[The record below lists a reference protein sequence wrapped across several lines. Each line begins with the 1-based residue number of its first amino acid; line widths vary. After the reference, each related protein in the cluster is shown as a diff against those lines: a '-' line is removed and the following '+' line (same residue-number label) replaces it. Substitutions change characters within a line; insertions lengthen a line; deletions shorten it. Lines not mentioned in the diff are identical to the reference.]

1 MSAIRAVLAKE
12 ILDSQGNP
20 TISTTIWTDDG
31 YAMESAIPNGEKVLP
46 HEAQILLDLDS
57 EHKNGKGVQKAVQ
70 LINQQIAPQLI
81 GKDPTQQEQLDQV
94 LLGLDQT
101 ELKTQL
107 GANTIAAVSQALF
120 KTGAAVMNMAVYQRL
135 FDQYHLCEYL
145 KIPTCIFGLVNGGK
159 YGSNNLDLQEF
170 LVIPASHMDYRVSL
184 EIENDLRNNLLN
196 LLKSRKASYSTG
208 ILGGYTPALQ
218 KNTDVFDFIV
228 EAAHKTD
235 YILSRDFFFGLDA
248 GAEQLV
254 SRGKYVLRDKST
266 VYTEKEIVDFYKGLK
281 EKYNLTYLEDPFAIK
296 DTNLWTD
303 FTKDFGSST
312 RVVLDSITVTS
323 PKKIQEAIQAG
334 LGNSVIIKPSQ
345 IGTVTEAIQAV
356 KAAKNAGWSV
366 VVSQRSGETND
377 NFLADFAVGI
387 GADFVKFGPTNR
399 GESVEKYNRLADIY
413 LAIEQQMLEGENMNQ
428 NPPQTPSN
436 TPTVGEQPAG
446 TTPAP
451 VATSPQNPNQTTINP
466 FIGTDNTDPTTTV
479 ADSTATTQPPTPP
492 VNPFAEPTMEPPV
505 NQPMDPSIV
514 EPPVNEPSVVPTTPI
529 VSPITEPTMTQ
540 PPVSTQP
547 PTNQPP
553 TVTEPLNNQ
562 PSMPES
568 ATDPVTEPT
577 KTVATAAPISPDL
590 SLGETPAITTP
601 PMTGSMGVAPQPP
614 MNNPGIPPTAEPAPK
629 PATPEPSEQEKE
641 IIIDSAQEVIDSS
654 LAELTPT
661 STQEASAT
669 EPTDSTTS

>member
-31 YAMESAIPNGEKVLP
+31 YVMESAIPNGEKVLP

-70 LINQQIAPQLI
+70 LVNQQIAPQLI
-81 GKDPTQQEQLDQV
+81 GKDPTQQEQLDQL

-184 EIENDLRNNLLN
+184 EIENDLRTNLLS

-248 GAEQLV
+248 GAEHLV
-254 SRGKYVLRDKST
+254 NRGKYVLRDKST
-266 VYTEKEIVDFYKGLK
+266 VYNEKEIVDFYKNLK
-281 EKYNLTYLEDPFAIK
+281 EKYNLNYLEDPFAIK
-296 DTNLWTD
+296 DTNLWID

-312 RVVLDSITVTS
+312 KVVLDALTVTS

-334 LGNSVIIKPSQ
+334 WGNSVIIKPSQ

-356 KAAKNAGWSV
+356 KTAKNAGWSII
-366 VVSQRSGETND
+366 VSQRSGETND
-377 NFLADFAVGI
+377 SFLADFAVGI

-413 LAIEQQMLEGENMNQ
+413 LEIEQQMLEGETMNQ
-428 NPPQTPSN
+428 NPPQNSSN
-436 TPTVGEQPAG
+436 TQTIGEQSAG
-446 TTPAP
+446 ATQTPTP
-451 VATSPQNPNQTTINP
+451 INP
-466 FIGTDNTDPTTTV
+466 FIGVDNADPTTI
-479 ADSTATTQPPTPP
+479 ADSTATTQPPVTPI
-492 VNPFAEPTMEPPV
+492 NPFAEPAIEPPV
-505 NQPMDPSIV
+505 NQPPIEPITV
-514 EPPVNEPSVVPTTPI
+514 EPAINEPLAEPTIQVPPTTNPTVSTPITTPVPTELPI
-529 VSPITEPTMTQ
+529 NQPPMPAAIPATEPITELVKTTD
-540 PPVSTQP
+540 
-547 PTNQPP
+547 
-553 TVTEPLNNQ
+553 NNT
-562 PSMPES
+562 PE
-568 ATDPVTEPT
+568 TLPN
-577 KTVATAAPISPDL
+577 L
-590 SLGETPAITTP
+590 SLGETPTITTP
-601 PMTGSMGVAPQPP
+601 PMTGSMGVVPQPP
-614 MNNPGIPPTAEPAPK
+614 MNSPGIPPMAEPAPK
-629 PATPEPSEQEKE
+629 ATTPETGEPEEQV
-641 IIIDSAQEVIDSS
+641 IDHAQEVIDSS
-654 LAELTPT
+654 LAELSPSDNQGATV
-661 STQEASAT
+661 T